1 MSRNLKPIEIAEGA
15 LLADVAVIFQLL
27 VVYLPVGGGFF
38 RLLIFI
44 VFAVLVL
51 RRGLYVG
58 IMGMFTALFL
68 IGVITGFRGIFPLVL
83 GATGGLFLGITMKHN
98 LRHIPL
104 ILLGTTCG
112 AFAVYCLLL
121 FFTLLSGQSFA
132 ILLHEIHLAYD
143 TIMAVTNVLAS
154 QVGLGIWW
162 KQSVTPIVS
171 SVATWGFTYWWIA
184 FYIGGWL
191 LLLPAVIVIYAFTN
205 FFVRLL
211 GYEVRPFPG
220 GRLGRLQYRVS
231 RSLIKLGIK
240 HGMIGRAR
248 VKT

>member
-1 MSRNLKPIEIAEGA
+1 MFRNLKPIEIAEGA

-27 VVYLPVGGGFF
+27 VVYLPAGGEFF

-58 IMGMFTALFL
+58 IMGLFTALFI
-68 IGVITGFRGIFPLVL
+68 IGVVTGFQGIIVL
-83 GATGGLFLGITMKHN
+83 LLEATGGLFLGVTMKRN
-98 LRHIPL
+98 VRHIPL

-112 AFAVYCLLL
+112 TFFVYCLL
-121 FFTLLSGQSFA
+121 FFLTLLAGLPFTVLLPELHSVYNALMA
-132 ILLHEIHLAYD
+132 IAD
-143 TIMAVTNVLAS
+143 TLTS
-154 QVGLGIWW
+154 RVGLNIWW
-162 KQSVTPIVS
+162 KQSASPIVS
-171 SVATWGFTYWWIA
+171 SLAAWGFTYWWAAI
-184 FYIGGWL
+184 YIGGWL
-191 LLLPAVIVIYAFTN
+191 LVCPAVIGIYASTN

-220 GRLGRLQYRVS
+220 GRLGRLHYRIA

-240 HGMIGRAR
+240 HGIIGKARA
-248 VKT
+248 KI

>member
-1 MSRNLKPIEIAEGA
+1 MFRNLKPIEIAEGA

-58 IMGMFTALFL
+58 IMGMLTAFFL
-68 IGVITGFRGIFPLVL
+68 IGVATGFRGILPLVL

-98 LRHIPL
+98 LHHIPL

-112 AFAVYCLLL
+112 TFAVHCLLL
-121 FFTLLSGQSFA
+121 FLALLFGQTFA
-132 ILLHEIHLAYD
+132 ILLHDIHLAYD
-143 TIMAVTNVLAS
+143 TIMAVTTALVS
-154 QVGLGIWW
+154 QVGLGMWW
-162 KQSVTPIVS
+162 RQSVTPIVS
-171 SVATWGFTYWWIA
+171 AVATWSFTYWWIS

-191 LLLPAVIVIYAFTN
+191 LTCPGVILIYAFTN
-205 FFVRLL
+205 LFVRLL
-211 GYEVRPFPG
+211 GYEVRPFPS

-240 HGMIGRAR
+240 RGVIGRAR

>member
-1 MSRNLKPIEIAEGA
+1 MFRNLKPIEIAEGA

-27 VVYLPVGGGFF
+27 IVYLPAGKGFF

-68 IGVITGFRGIFPLVL
+68 SAVITGLGGIFFALE
-83 GATGGLFLGITMKHN
+83 ATGGLFLGVTMKHN
-98 LRHIPL
+98 VRHIPL

-112 AFAVYCLLL
+112 TFAIYCLIF
-121 FFTLLSGQSFA
+121 FFTLLAGESFTVLIHELHTAYNTLIA
-132 ILLHEIHLAYD
+132 I
-143 TIMAVTNVLAS
+143 TNVLAAR
-154 QVGLGIWW
+154 VGLDIWW
-162 KQSVTPIVS
+162 KQSAFPIVS
-171 SVATWGFTYWWIA
+171 AVATWGFTYWWIA
-184 FYIGGWL
+184 IYIGGWL
-191 LLLPAVIVIYAFTN
+191 LVCPAVIGTYAFTN

-220 GRLGRLQYRVS
+220 GRLEKLRYRIW
-231 RSLIKLGIK
+231 RFFIKLGIK
-240 HGMIGRAR
+240 RGIIGKARA
-248 VKT
+248 KT

>member
-1 MSRNLKPIEIAEGA
+1 MFRSLKPIEIAEGA
-15 LLADVAVIFQLL
+15 LLADIAVIFQLL
-27 VVYLPVGGGFF
+27 VVYLPAGGEFF

-51 RRGLYVG
+51 RRDLYVG

-68 IGVITGFRGIFPLVL
+68 IGVIIGFRGGPLL
-83 GATGGLFLGITMKHN
+83 LLAATGGLFLGVTMKHD

-112 AFAVYCLLL
+112 AFALYGLLFCLLL
-121 FFTLLSGQSFA
+121 LAGESFTV
-132 ILLHEIHLAYD
+132 LLHTLHAGYNTFITIANLLA
-143 TIMAVTNVLAS
+143 TR
-154 QVGLGIWW
+154 VGLGIWW
-162 KQSVTPIVS
+162 KQSATPIVS
-171 SVATWGFTYWWIA
+171 AVATWGFTYWWLA
-184 FYIGGWL
+184 MYIGVWL
-191 LLLPAVIVIYAFTN
+191 LLCPAVIGIYAFTN

-220 GRLGRLQYRVS
+220 GRLGRMHYRIV

-240 HGMIGRAR
+240 RGIIGK
-248 VKT
+248 VKG